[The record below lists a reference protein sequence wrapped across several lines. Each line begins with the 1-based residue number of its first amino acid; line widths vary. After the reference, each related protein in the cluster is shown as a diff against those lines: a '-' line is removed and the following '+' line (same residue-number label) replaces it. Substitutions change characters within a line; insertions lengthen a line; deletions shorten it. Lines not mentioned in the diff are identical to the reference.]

1 MLQRINQKYPSTC
14 CPSAKHPKHSTWN
27 IVNMQEKTSSV
38 FTSGDTTLAITKS
51 LLISIPLQKL
61 QFLYIFNSL
70 AAPGNGSCLLI

>member
-1 MLQRINQKYPSTC
+1 MLQRINQKYPSTL
-14 CPSAKHPKHSTWN
+14 STCKK
-27 IVNMQEKTSSV
+27 KTSSV

-51 LLISIPLQKL
+51 LHISIPLQKL